1 MCDVCADA
9 KRLIGRR
16 FPDPTMQSDM
26 KHLPFKSVCGPGDK
40 PIVVVKAHASGEP
53 DMRTLNQPL

>member
-16 FPDPTMQSDM
+16 FPDPSMQSDM
-26 KHLPFKSVCGPGDK
+26 KHWPFKVVCGPGDI
-40 PIVVVKAHASGEP
+40 PIVVVKAQAPKEP
-53 DMRTLNQPL
+53 HMRTINQPL